1 MPAERQVMAKQ
12 INRDK
17 AQPFSVRLTKAE
29 KALLQDKAGSVPL
42 GTFIRNFILA
52 KNVKPRVGRRQY
64 PIKDSD
70 ALGRVL
76 GLLGRSRLANNL
88 NQLAK
93 AANIG
98 ALPVTAE
105 TEADIRQACA
115 DIRSMRQALM
125 LALGVTAQDSSE
137 SACGAFSRHAGGLA
151 R

>member
-1 MPAERQVMAKQ
+1 MSNSPSLARQAKPLS
-12 INRDK
+12 IRFTDG
-17 AQPFSVRLTKAE
+17 E
-29 KALLQDKAGSVPL
+29 KALLEQKAAGIPL
-42 GTFIRNFILA
+42 GTYIRSVVLDQKLKMA
-52 KNVKPRVGRRQY
+52 ARGRQY

-70 ALGRVL
+70 ALARVL

-93 AANIG
+93 AANMG
-98 ALPVTAE
+98 ALPVMAE

-115 DIRSMRQALM
+115 DIHSMRQALM

-137 SACGAFSRHAGGLA
+137 SASETFSRHAGGLA